1 MNKFTKII
9 SLGAVTILTI
19 FLISLVINPNPEH
32 IDEITLDEITL
43 DEITL
48 DEITLDELLKNYF
61 SSHTIKMK
69 SNNNFDT
76 YFTEN
81 DVLRLEQKLQTQ
93 DEVSGWSLQ
102 DEVRYEL
109 SSEKG
114 ELYEKLKPN
123 ENIIVIYPIFTSAA
137 YSDNGFYDYYSGDCD
152 KSCLNNIS
160 FENPEFTYEASGIT
174 TQILHILGYDFI
186 TDIDV
191 DKNPEILQKYETVIL
206 LHNEYVTQK
215 MFDSIS
221 SHPHLIFLSPNALY
235 ALIEVNY
242 DNNTITLIRGHDYP
256 PGVSNAFG
264 YEIEEKFHEY
274 EYDGECLNWEFIE
287 IENGYHLN
295 CYPDGSIHNNLELVA
310 KIKDL

>member
-9 SLGAVTILTI
+9 SFGVVTILAV
-19 FLISLVINPNPEH
+19 FLIFLVINPEP
-32 IDEITLDEITL
+32 IDEITVDKITV
-43 DEITL
+43 DKITV
-48 DEITLDELLKNYF
+48 DKITVDQLLKNYF
-61 SSHTIKMK
+61 SSHIIKK
-69 SNNNFDT
+69 NNNLDFDT
-76 YFTEN
+76 YFTEK
-81 DVLRLEQKLQTQ
+81 DVIRNNQKLQI
-93 DEVSGWSLQ
+93 Q
-102 DEVRYEL
+102 DEVRFEL
-109 SSEKG
+109 SSEKL

-123 ENIIVIYPIFTSAA
+123 KNTIVIYPIFTSAA
-137 YSDNGFYDYYSGDCD
+137 YSDNGFYDYYKGDCD
-152 KSCLNNIS
+152 ESCLNNIS
-160 FENPEFTYEASGIT
+160 FENPEITYDSSGIS

-191 DKNPEILQKYETVIL
+191 DKNPEILQNYETVIL

-256 PGVSNAFG
+256 PGVSNAFD
-264 YEIEEKFHEY
+264 YEIEEKFHKY
-274 EYDGECLNWEFIE
+274 ESDGDCINWEFFK

-295 CYPDGSIHNNLELVA
+295 CYPDGSIHYNLELIA

>member
-9 SLGAVTILTI
+9 SFGVVTILAV
-19 FLISLVINPNPEH
+19 FLIFLVINPEP
-32 IDEITLDEITL
+32 IDEITVDKITV
-43 DEITL
+43 DKITV
-48 DEITLDELLKNYF
+48 DKITVDKITVDQLLKNYF
-61 SSHTIKMK
+61 SSHIIKK
-69 SNNNFDT
+69 NNNLDFDT
-76 YFTEN
+76 YFTEK
-81 DVLRLEQKLQTQ
+81 DVIRNNQKLQI
-93 DEVSGWSLQ
+93 Q
-102 DEVRYEL
+102 DEVRFEL
-109 SSEKG
+109 SSEKL

-123 ENIIVIYPIFTSAA
+123 KNTIVIYPIFTSAA
-137 YSDNGFYDYYSGDCD
+137 YSDNGFYDYYKGDCD
-152 KSCLNNIS
+152 ESCLNNIS
-160 FENPEFTYEASGIT
+160 FENPEFTYDSSGIT

-191 DKNPEILQKYETVIL
+191 DKNPEILQNYETVIL

-221 SHPHLIFLSPNALY
+221 SHPNLIFLSPNALY

-242 DNNTITLIRGHDYP
+242 DDNTITLIRGHDYP

-264 YEIEEKFHEY
+264 YEIEEKFHKY
-274 EYDGECLNWEFIE
+274 ESDGKCLNWEFVK

-295 CYPDGSIHNNLELVA
+295 CYPDGSIHFNLELIA

>member
-1 MNKFTKII
+1 MDKFTKII
-9 SLGAVTILTI
+9 SFGVVTILAV
-19 FLISLVINPNPEH
+19 FLIFLVINPEP
-32 IDEITLDEITL
+32 IDEITVDKITV
-43 DEITL
+43 DKITV
-48 DEITLDELLKNYF
+48 DQLLKNYF
-61 SSHTIKMK
+61 SSHIIKK
-69 SNNNFDT
+69 NNNLDFDT
-76 YFTEN
+76 YFTEK
-81 DVLRLEQKLQTQ
+81 DVIRNNQKLQI
-93 DEVSGWSLQ
+93 Q
-102 DEVRYEL
+102 DEVRFEL
-109 SSEKG
+109 SSEKL

-123 ENIIVIYPIFTSAA
+123 KNTIVIYPIFTSAA
-137 YSDNGFYDYYSGDCD
+137 YSDNGFYDYYKGDCD
-152 KSCLNNIS
+152 ESCLNNIS
-160 FENPEFTYEASGIT
+160 FENPEFTYDSSGIS

-191 DKNPEILQKYETVIL
+191 DKNPEILQNYETVIL

-256 PGVSNAFG
+256 PGVSNAFD
-264 YEIEEKFHEY
+264 YKIEEKFHEY

-295 CYPDGSIHNNLELVA
+295 CYPDGSINNNLELIA

>member
-19 FLISLVINPNPEH
+19 FLISLVINPNSEP

-61 SSHTIKMK
+61 SSHIIKK
-69 SNNNFDT
+69 KNDINFDT

-81 DVLRLEQKLQTQ
+81 DVLRLKQKLQTQ

-109 SSEKG
+109 SSEKL

-123 ENIIVIYPIFTSAA
+123 KNTIVIYPIFTSAA

-152 KSCLNNIS
+152 ESCLNNIS
-160 FENPEFTYEASGIT
+160 FENPEFTYESSGIT
-174 TQILHILGYDFI
+174 TQILHILGYNFI

-221 SHPHLIFLSPNALY
+221 SHPNLIFLSPNSLY

-256 PGVSNAFG
+256 PGAANAFG
-264 YEIEEKFHEY
+264 YEIEEKFHKY
-274 EYDGECLNWEFIE
+274 ESDGDCVDWEFFKIE
-287 IENGYHLN
+287 DGYHLN
-295 CYPDGSIHNNLELVA
+295 CYPDGSIHYNLELIA

>member
-1 MNKFTKII
+1 MLMQNMNKFTKII

-19 FLISLVINPNPEH
+19 FLIFLVINPNTEPM
-32 IDEITLDEITL
+32 DEITLDEITL

-61 SSHTIKMK
+61 SSHVIKK
-69 SNNNFDT
+69 KNDINFDT

-81 DVLRLEQKLQTQ
+81 DVLRLKQKLQI
-93 DEVSGWSLQ
+93 Q
-102 DEVRYEL
+102 DEVRFEL
-109 SSEKG
+109 SSEKL

-123 ENIIVIYPIFTSAA
+123 KNTIVIYPIFTSAA

-152 KSCLNNIS
+152 ESCLNNIS
-160 FENPEFTYEASGIT
+160 FENPEFTYDSSGIT
-174 TQILHILGYDFI
+174 TQILYILGYDFI

-191 DKNPEILQKYETVIL
+191 DKNPKILQNYETVIL

-215 MFDSIS
+215 MFDAIT
-221 SHPHLIFLSPNALY
+221 SHPNLIFLSPNSLY
-235 ALIEVNY
+235 AEIEVNY
-242 DNNTITLIRGHDYP
+242 DDNTIELIRGHDYP

-264 YEIEEKFHEY
+264 YEIEEKFHKY
-274 EYDGECLNWEFIE
+274 ESDGDCVNWEFFK

-295 CYPDGSIHNNLELVA
+295 CYPDGSIHYNLELIA